1 LFDEFCNRY
10 DFERET
16 DDYEVEFTPEWG

>member
-1 LFDEFCNRY
+1 LFDEFCDRY